1 MIIATDRS
9 KASDKR
15 LCHSSDSDDR
25 SFLFR
30 MSNDLMRSVRSYLDI
45 KSICQIDIAVSNA
58 AERDVWLTGLS
69 LNYLVTFS
77 EHKHCKESIRWL
89 AKRGIR
95 LESLKIKDIKFET
108 NRIDGSALFGL
119 KMSSLKCINVQGCSI
134 GDEEVLLMANGCP
147 HLVEICLSG
156 CDGITNASLITL
168 GVNCRHLISI
178 DIGRCKNITDEG
190 LEGCHLL
197 TNINLS
203 SCEKITDIG
212 TLALAGSCPILQQ
225 AERLIVIT

>member
-1 MIIATDRS
+1 MIATYEFEGS
-9 KASDKR
+9 EKR
-15 LCHSSDSDDR
+15 LCRSSDSDDR

-30 MSNDLMRSVRSYLDI
+30 MSNDLMTSVLSYLDI
-45 KSICQIDIAVSNA
+45 KSICHIDIAVSKA

-69 LNYLVTFS
+69 LNYLVTSS

-108 NRIDGSALFGL
+108 NRIDGSALLGL

-147 HLVEICLSG
+147 HLVKICLSG
-156 CDGITNASLITL
+156 CDGITNDVMVAM
-168 GVNCRHLISI
+168 R
-178 DIGRCKNITDEG
+178 
-190 LEGCHLL
+190 LL
-197 TNINLS
+197 KGAYHPL
-203 SCEKITDIG
+203 
-212 TLALAGSCPILQQ
+212 
-225 AERLIVIT
+225 